1 MPGVREEQFLC
12 QKETLT
18 RRRGEGEV
26 ADEIVHILYNL
37 FVLGT
42 SLASVRALCSDVS
55 DSL

>member
-18 RRRGEGEV
+18 KRRGEGEV